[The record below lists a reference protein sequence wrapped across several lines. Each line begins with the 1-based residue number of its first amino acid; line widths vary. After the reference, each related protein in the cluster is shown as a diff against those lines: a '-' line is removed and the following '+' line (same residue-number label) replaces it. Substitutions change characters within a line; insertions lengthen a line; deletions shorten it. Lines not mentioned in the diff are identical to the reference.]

1 MGDFRGL
8 GAVYRQIWG
17 FGGIGAL
24 KAVLTV
30 FDRLLWGVWI
40 TSIVPQ
46 GELAGIKLKLALFF
60 DDGVNALQGYAI
72 LFGKDFVIVT
82 CELIIDLAVT
92 SGGFA

>member
-1 MGDFRGL
+1 MGDFRGYFGGF

-17 FGGIGAL
+17 FGGIRAL

-30 FDRLLWGVWI
+30 FDRLLWGAWI

-60 DDGVNALQGYAI
+60 DDGVNAL
-72 LFGKDFVIVT
+72 
-82 CELIIDLAVT
+82 
-92 SGGFA
+92 

>member
-1 MGDFRGL
+1 M
-8 GAVYRQIWG
+8 G

-30 FDRLLWGVWI
+30 FDRLLWGVWR

-46 GELAGIKLKLALFF
+46 GELAGRKLKLALFF
-60 DDGVNALQGYAI
+60 DDGINSLQGDTM
-72 LFGKDFVIVT
+72 LFGKGFVIVA

-92 SGGFA
+92 ASGFA